1 MVSSASPAFSRNQL
15 LSALSADDLALL
27 MRKLERVPLEMSHV
41 LERPNEPIEHVYFP
55 ESGIASVIG
64 IDGRKR
70 RIEAGPFGRE
80 GMSGTP
86 LVMGT
91 DRSPHETAVQ
101 IGGTAQRISADALR
115 RALERS
121 PALNRFLLLYC
132 QAFSVQTTHTA
143 VANAHAALEPRLARW
158 LLMTQDRIDGSEL
171 PLTHAFIALMLG
183 VRRAGV
189 TVALHALEGRA
200 LIRATRNRIR
210 IQDREGLE
218 AIADGSYGP
227 SEAEYERLMGLPLTG
242 REARSEAL

>member
-1 MVSSASPAFSRNQL
+1 MVRSALPAFSRNQL
-15 LSALSADDLALL
+15 LSALSADDLGLL
-27 MRKLERVPLEMSHV
+27 RPKLEAVPFEMSQI
-41 LERPNEPIEHVYFP
+41 LEQPNQPIEHVYFP

-64 IDGRKR
+64 IDGRLR
-70 RIEAGPFGRE
+70 RVEAGPFGRE

-86 LVMGT
+86 VVMGT
-91 DRSPHETAVQ
+91 DRSPNETSVQ
-101 IGGTAQRISADALR
+101 VAGTAQRISADDLR

-121 PALNRFLLLYC
+121 ASLNRFLLLYV

-158 LLMTQDRIDGSEL
+158 LLMADDRIEGSEL

-200 LIRATRNRIR
+200 LIRASRSRIR
-210 IQDREGLE
+210 IEDRKGLE

-242 REARSEAL
+242 REANPESL

>member
-27 MRKLERVPLEMSHV
+27 IPRLERVPLEMSDL

-101 IGGTAQRISADALR
+101 IGGTAQRISADDLR

-121 PALNRFLLLYC
+121 PALNRYLLLYC

-158 LLMTQDRIDGSEL
+158 LLMTQDRSDGGDL

-189 TVALHALEGRA
+189 TVAIQALEGRA
-200 LIRATRNRIR
+200 LIRAHRRLIR
-210 IQDREGLE
+210 IVDREGLQE
-218 AIADGSYGP
+218 IADGSYGP
-227 SEAEYERLMGLPLTG
+227 SEAEYERLLGVPLV
-242 REARSEAL
+242 RKQPRSAAV